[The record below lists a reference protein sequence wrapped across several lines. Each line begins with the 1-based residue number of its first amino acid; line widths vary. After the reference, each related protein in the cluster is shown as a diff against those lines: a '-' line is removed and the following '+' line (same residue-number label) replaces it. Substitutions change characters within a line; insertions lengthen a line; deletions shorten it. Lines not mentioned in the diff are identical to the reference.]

1 MVDGCPVRVGAKT
14 QQEVHMTTNAY
25 MNLIEA
31 VQAYVTSEDGDQ
43 KFARDW
49 ILVAGVEDLHRDTY
63 SSTEVRVVGSP
74 HAASYTMTGLL
85 SWGMEMFDGN
95 YTDE

>member
-1 MVDGCPVRVGAKT
+1 MVDGCPVRVRVKT
-14 QQEVHMTTNAY
+14 QQEVNMTTNAY

-31 VQAYVTSEDGDQ
+31 VQAYVTSEDGES

-49 ILVAGVEDLHRDTY
+49 ILVAGVEDLQRDAD
-63 SSTEVRVVGSP
+63 SATEVRVVGSP

-95 YTDE
+95 YADE